1 MNTEQKILRI
11 VNCLIVLSWS
21 AAFALLAWGIWDK
34 FYKQ

>member
-11 VNCLIVLSWS
+11 VNWLIVLSWS
-21 AAFALLAWGIWDK
+21 AAFALLARGIWDK